1 MPFFYIPARTQ
12 IPLTQKREPLF
23 KETLFPYIPALA
35 VTYKDLTHLF
45 PAGVSRNISN
55 PNAITPNIPYK
66 TYAASMPILIYEIL
80 SNHRLPAGVNKN
92 IRIPAPII
100 PNIPYNTIAEL
111 IVTCLMI

>member
-1 MPFFYIPARTQ
+1 
-12 IPLTQKREPLF
+12 
-23 KETLFPYIPALA
+23 
-35 VTYKDLTHLF
+35 
-45 PAGVSRNISN
+45 
-55 PNAITPNIPYK
+55 
-66 TYAASMPILIYEIL
+66 MPILIYEIL